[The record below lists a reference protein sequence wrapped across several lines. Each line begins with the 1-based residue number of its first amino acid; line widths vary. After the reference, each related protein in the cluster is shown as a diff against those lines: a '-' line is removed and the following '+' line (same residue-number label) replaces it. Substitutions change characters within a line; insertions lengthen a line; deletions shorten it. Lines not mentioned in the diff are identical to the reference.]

1 MPLITIEDFEEKLRE
16 ELQTEFNV
24 TPIDA
29 SDKQLYKA
37 LSAVVVE
44 LLRAKRRKFRNK
56 RKQDSD
62 F

>member
-1 MPLITIEDFEEKLRE
+1 MMPLITIEDFEENLRE

-44 LLRAKRRKFRNK
+44 LLRAKSRTF
-56 RKQDSD
+56 
-62 F
+62 